1 MITGLGHVGIF
12 VRDLEKMV
20 AFYRD
25 FLGLQVTKQ
34 NWRAG
39 TVFLSAD
46 PEAADHQIALVRGRP
61 AHVPGGEEPKL
72 IQQISFRCAALDDVR
87 QFHRRLVAAGYRIQ
101 RVVNHASA
109 IGCYFYDPEGNCA
122 EVFWV
127 TGRPCWVPTVA
138 PIDIEQPDDVVMAE
152 VDRVWHGLRDVPVG
166 GRMADESATLAPAR
180 RD

>member
-25 FLGLQVTKQ
+25 FLGLRVTKQ

-46 PEAADHQIALVRGRP
+46 PQAADHQIALVRGRP
-61 AHVPGGEEPKL
+61 EGEEPKL
-72 IQQISFRCAALDDVR
+72 IQQISFRCAVLDDVR
-87 QFHRRLVAAGYRIQ
+87 QFHRRLVAAGFRIQ

-127 TGRPCWVPTVA
+127 TGRESWVPVSI
-138 PIDIEQPDDVVMAE
+138 PIDLEQSDAAILAE
-152 VDRVWHGLRDVPVG
+152 VDRLHQRVRDVG
-166 GRMADESATLAPAR
+166 LGERMPQEPPTLQF
-180 RD
+180 

>member
-25 FLGLQVTKQ
+25 FLGLRVTKQ

-46 PEAADHQIALVRGRP
+46 PQAADHQIALVRGRP
-61 AHVPGGEEPKL
+61 EGEEPKL

-87 QFHRRLVAAGYRIQ
+87 QFHRRLVAAGFRIQ

-127 TGRPCWVPTVA
+127 TGRDSWVPVSI
-138 PIDIEQPDDVVMAE
+138 PIDLEQSDDVILAE
-152 VDRVWHGLRDVPVG
+152 VDRLHQRVRDVG
-166 GRMADESATLAPAR
+166 LGERMPQEPPTLQF
-180 RD
+180 

>member
-25 FLGLQVTKQ
+25 FLGLRVTKQ

-46 PEAADHQIALVRGRP
+46 PQAADHQIALVRGRP
-61 AHVPGGEEPKL
+61 EGEEPKL

-87 QFHRRLVAAGYRIQ
+87 QFHRRLVAAGFRIQ

-109 IGCYFYDPEGNCA
+109 IGYYFYDPEGNCA

-127 TGRPCWVPTVA
+127 TGRESWVPVSI
-138 PIDIEQPDDVVMAE
+138 PIDLEQSDEVILAE
-152 VDRVWHGLRDVPVG
+152 VDRLHQRVRDVG
-166 GRMADESATLAPAR
+166 LGERMPQEPPTLQF
-180 RD
+180 

>member
-1 MITGLGHVGIF
+1 MITGLGHIGIF

-46 PEAADHQIALVRGRP
+46 PHAADHQIALVRGRP
-61 AHVPGGEEPKL
+61 AHVPGEEEPKL
-72 IQQISFRCAALDDVR
+72 IQQISFRCATLDDVR
-87 QFHRRLVAAGYRIQ
+87 QFHRRLLAGGYRIQ

-122 EVFWV
+122 EVFWT
-127 TGRPCWVPTVA
+127 TGRPSWVPVSN
-138 PIDIEQPDDVVMAE
+138 PIDLEQTDAAILAE
-152 VDRVWHGLRDVPVG
+152 VDQLWARISDIGLG
-166 GRMADESATLAPAR
+166 KRMPDEPPTLQF
-180 RD
+180 

>member
-1 MITGLGHVGIF
+1 MITGLGHIGIF

-61 AHVPGGEEPKL
+61 EGEEPKL

-127 TGRPCWVPTVA
+127 TGRESWVPVSI
-138 PIDIEQPDDVVMAE
+138 PIDLEQSD
-152 VDRVWHGLRDVPVG
+152 
-166 GRMADESATLAPAR
+166 
-180 RD
+180 

>member
-46 PEAADHQIALVRGRP
+46 PQAADHQIALVRGRP
-61 AHVPGGEEPKL
+61 QGEEPKL

-127 TGRPCWVPTVA
+127 TGRESWVPVSI
-138 PIDIEQPDDVVMAE
+138 PIDLESSDEAILAE
-152 VDRVWHGLRDVPVG
+152 IDRLHERVRDVG
-166 GRMADESATLAPAR
+166 MGERMPQEPPTLQF
-180 RD
+180 

>member
-1 MITGLGHVGIF
+1 MPITGLGHVGIF
-12 VRDLEKMV
+12 VRDLEKMA

-25 FLGLQVTKQ
+25 FLGLRVTKQ

-61 AHVPGGEEPKL
+61 EGENPKL
-72 IQQISFRCAALDDVR
+72 IQQISFPCATLDDVR
-87 QFHRRLVAAGYRIQ
+87 QFHRKLVKGGYRIQ

-109 IGCYFYDPEGNCA
+109 IGCYFYDPEDNCA

-127 TGRPCWVPTVA
+127 TGRPSWVPVSV
-138 PIDIEQPDDVVMAE
+138 PVDLEQPDEAIVAE
-152 VDRVWHGLRDVPVG
+152 VDKLWARVRDVG
-166 GRMADESATLAPAR
+166 IGERMKEEPPTLNF
-180 RD
+180 

>member
-25 FLGLQVTKQ
+25 FLGLRVTKQ

-46 PEAADHQIALVRGRP
+46 PQAADHQIALVRGRP
-61 AHVPGGEEPKL
+61 AHAPGVEEPKL

-87 QFHRRLVAAGYRIQ
+87 QFHRRLVASGYRIQ

-122 EVFWV
+122 EVFWI
-127 TGRPCWVPTVA
+127 TGRDSWVPVSN
-138 PIDIEQPDDVVMAE
+138 PIDLEQSDEAILAE
-152 VDRVWHGLRDVPVG
+152 VDRLWQRVRDVG
-166 GRMADESATLAPAR
+166 LGERMPEEPPTLQF
-180 RD
+180 

>member
-46 PEAADHQIALVRGRP
+46 PHAADHQLALVRGRP
-61 AHVPGGEEPKL
+61 QGEEPKL

-87 QFHRRLVAAGYRIQ
+87 QFHRRLVAAGYTIQ

-127 TGRPCWVPTVA
+127 TGRESWVPVSI
-138 PIDIEQPDDVVMAE
+138 PIDLEQSDAAILAE
-152 VDRVWHGLRDVPVG
+152 VDRLHQRVRDVG
-166 GRMADESATLAPAR
+166 LGERMPQEPPTLQF
-180 RD
+180 

>member
-1 MITGLGHVGIF
+1 
-12 VRDLEKMV
+12 MV

-25 FLGLQVTKQ
+25 FLGLRVTKQ

-46 PEAADHQIALVRGRP
+46 PQAADHQIALVLGRP
-61 AHVPGGEEPKL
+61 PRVPGVEEPKL

-87 QFHRRLVAAGYRIQ
+87 QFHRRLVGAGYGIQ

-127 TGRPCWVPTVA
+127 TGRESWVPVSI
-138 PIDIEQPDDVVMAE
+138 PIDLEQSDDVILAE
-152 VDRVWHGLRDVPVG
+152 VDRLHQRVRDVG
-166 GRMADESATLAPAR
+166 LGERMPQEPPTLQF
-180 RD
+180 

>member
-25 FLGLQVTKQ
+25 FLGLRVTKQ

-46 PEAADHQIALVRGRP
+46 PQAADHQIALVRGRP
-61 AHVPGGEEPKL
+61 AHAPGVEEPKL

-87 QFHRRLVAAGYRIQ
+87 QFHRRLVAGGYRIQ

-127 TGRPCWVPTVA
+127 TGRDSWVPVSN
-138 PIDIEQPDDVVMAE
+138 PIDLEQMRRCDPCR
-152 VDRVWHGLRDVPVG
+152 DRQ
-166 GRMADESATLAPAR
+166 AAPAR
-180 RD
+180 ARRRPGRAHATRSRRRSSSR